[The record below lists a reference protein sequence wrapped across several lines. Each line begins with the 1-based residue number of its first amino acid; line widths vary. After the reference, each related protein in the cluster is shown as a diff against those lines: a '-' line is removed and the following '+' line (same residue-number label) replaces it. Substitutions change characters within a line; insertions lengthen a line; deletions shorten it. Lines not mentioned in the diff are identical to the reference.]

1 LWLNIST
8 PKLAELESIISA
20 AMRGTLTKD
29 MAFRAVAMGGDA
41 VTAVILAA
49 NGRIVQLHPGAA
61 PAAGAN
67 TPSGALPPYAE
78 GSAGKKRPGKPGA
91 RDGHRGHRRPP
102 PTIDRRE
109 DVTLITVCPDC
120 HGHVLPPRR
129 R

>member
-1 LWLNIST
+1 
-8 PKLAELESIISA
+8 
-20 AMRGTLTKD
+20 MRGTLTKD

-41 VTAVILAA
+41 VTAVMLAA
-49 NGRIVQLHPGAA
+49 SGRIVSLHPDAA

-67 TPSGALPPYAE
+67 TPSGALRPYAE

-91 RDGHRGHRRPP
+91 RDGHQGHRRPP

-109 DVTLITVCPDC
+109 DVTLITVCPDF